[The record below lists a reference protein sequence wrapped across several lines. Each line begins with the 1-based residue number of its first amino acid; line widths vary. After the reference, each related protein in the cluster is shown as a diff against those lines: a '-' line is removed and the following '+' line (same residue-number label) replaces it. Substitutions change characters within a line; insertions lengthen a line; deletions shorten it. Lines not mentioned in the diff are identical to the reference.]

1 MGITVGVDGKKLSFV
16 ILGLKQTRFVN
27 SFEYQI
33 YIIGSVQ
40 SSNLL
45 YWGKLTCAYNSFGHE
60 HIQTHFSMQN
70 GLDRATSQDR
80 GHETQE
86 YVISA
91 GQKEHFWSF
100 LAFVQIRRRAKIDV
114 E

>member
-1 MGITVGVDGKKLSFV
+1 
-16 ILGLKQTRFVN
+16 
-27 SFEYQI
+27 
-33 YIIGSVQ
+33 
-40 SSNLL
+40 
-45 YWGKLTCAYNSFGHE
+45 
-60 HIQTHFSMQN
+60 MQN

-86 YVISA
+86 YVIGA
-91 GQKEHFWSF
+91 EQKEHFRSF